1 MNKAEIAEE
10 LGLVEASKQLDGTTH
25 IDVNEVFVDDEK
37 GIEFS
42 LDSREMFVLRKISRV
57 LDEYD
62 LEVDSVV
69 GDGPELVRVVSRSSV
84 DVTPI

>member
-10 LGLVEASKQLDGTTH
+10 LGLVEASKELDGTTH
-25 IDVNEVFVDDEK
+25 IDVEEVFVDDER

-42 LDSREMFVLRKISRV
+42 LASREMFVIQKISRV
-57 LDEYD
+57 CDSYD
-62 LEVDSVV
+62 LEVVDVD
-69 GDGPELVRVVSRSSV
+69 GDGPELVRVVSQSDV